1 MSENYGHG
9 DLSWFKHDRFGMF
22 IHYGLYSMP
31 ARHEWIR
38 SIEQYKDE
46 DYHVFFKYFNPDLFE
61 PQVWAKAAREAG
73 MKYVVFTTKH
83 HEGFCMW
90 DTKYTD
96 FKITNTPFG
105 RDMLRE
111 VVDAFRAEGIRI
123 GFYYSLI
130 DWNHPDFTVD
140 CFHPRKCEP
149 KEVVDKLNE
158 GRDMKRYQD
167 YMINQITELL
177 TNYGKIDVMW
187 FDFSYP
193 ENKFPDGREGGGKGH
208 KDWDSE
214 RIIKTVRSLQPH
226 IIVDN
231 RLDLPGSGDIL
242 TPEQYTPTGNV
253 LEDNRGDDTIGAWD
267 GCQTFSGSWGYHR
280 DEMTWKSDEQCIK
293 MLIDHV
299 SRDGNLL
306 MNVGPTSRGYL
317 DYRAMDRLSA
327 YANWMRYNSRSIYGC
342 GQAPAEFQEGEGYRL
357 TYNKETNRLYIHI
370 YSWPYRMLHVK
381 SLKDKVAFMQLLHDG
396 SELAY
401 SSSEV
406 PVCGG
411 KITHKDDS
419 ISIYLPVNKPE
430 NMIVPVIEVMLK

>member
-208 KDWDSE
+208 KD
-214 RIIKTVRSLQPH
+214 
-226 IIVDN
+226 
-231 RLDLPGSGDIL
+231 
-242 TPEQYTPTGNV
+242 
-253 LEDNRGDDTIGAWD
+253 
-267 GCQTFSGSWGYHR
+267 
-280 DEMTWKSDEQCIK
+280 
-293 MLIDHV
+293 
-299 SRDGNLL
+299 
-306 MNVGPTSRGYL
+306 
-317 DYRAMDRLSA
+317 
-327 YANWMRYNSRSIYGC
+327 
-342 GQAPAEFQEGEGYRL
+342 
-357 TYNKETNRLYIHI
+357 
-370 YSWPYRMLHVK
+370 
-381 SLKDKVAFMQLLHDG
+381 
-396 SELAY
+396 
-401 SSSEV
+401 
-406 PVCGG
+406 
-411 KITHKDDS
+411 
-419 ISIYLPVNKPE
+419 
-430 NMIVPVIEVMLK
+430 